1 LADRFVSV
9 GPRLEQ
15 EIAAGRLER
24 DAGQAAAA
32 ARLSSLAEELRRRPG
47 GLVEALRA
55 RVPKLLRA
63 PDPPRGIYLWGG
75 VGRGKTLLMD
85 AFHASLG
92 PVPAERQ
99 HFYRFMRGVH
109 EELASIKS
117 RPEPLEI
124 AAESIAS
131 RARVLCLDEFFVA
144 DIADAMI
151 LGGLLEGLLRR
162 GMTLVTT
169 SNVAPRDLYKDG
181 LQRQR
186 FLPAIALIEAH
197 LDVLELD
204 SRVDYRLRRLE
215 RAPTYLDSG
224 DPATPEALERLFSS
238 LAGRGTRRG
247 VTLMVEGRPIAAVA
261 VGADTAWFEFRAL
274 CEGPRSQ
281 NDYIDI
287 ARLYGTVFL
296 ANVPFL
302 TAEDEDAAR
311 RFIMLIDE
319 LYDRGVKIVV
329 SAAAAPAELYRGER
343 LGFEFQRAASRLIEM
358 RSQEYLA
365 GRHRV

>member
-1 LADRFVSV
+1 LTGRSVSV
-9 GPRLEQ
+9 SARLER
-15 EIAAGRLER
+15 EIAARRLER
-24 DAGQAAAA
+24 DAAQAAAA
-32 ARLSSLAEELRRRPG
+32 ARLSSLALELRRRPHG
-47 GLVEALRA
+47 VVEALRA
-55 RVPKLLRA
+55 RLRWLRSA
-63 PDPPRGIYLWGG
+63 KGGPRGIYLWGG

-92 PVPAERQ
+92 PVPAERN

-117 RPEPLEI
+117 RAEPLEI
-124 AAESIAS
+124 AAESIAN
-131 RARVLCLDEFFVA
+131 RVRVLCLDEFFVA

-151 LGGLLEGLLRR
+151 LAGLFAGLLHR
-162 GMTLVTT
+162 GVTLVAT
-169 SNVAPRDLYKDG
+169 SNVAPGDLYKDG

-186 FLPAIALIEAH
+186 FLPAIDLIESH
-197 LDVLELD
+197 LEVLELD
-204 SRVDYRLRRLE
+204 SSVDYRLRQLA
-215 RAPTYLDSG
+215 RAPTYLDSR
-224 DPATPEALERLFSS
+224 DPGTTAALERLFTS
-238 LAGRGTRRG
+238 LSGAGAKRGA
-247 VTLMVEGRPIAAVA
+247 TLIIEGRPISAVA
-261 VGADTAWFEFRAL
+261 VGPAIAWFEFREL

-287 ARLYGTVFL
+287 ARCYGTVFISD
-296 ANVPFL
+296 VPLF
-302 TAEDEDAAR
+302 TPQDEDAAR

-319 LYDRGVKIVV
+319 LYDRGVKIVA
-329 SAAAAPAELYRGER
+329 SAAAAPAELYHGER

>member
-1 LADRFVSV
+1 VSV
-9 GPRLEQ
+9 GARLER
-15 EIAAGRLER
+15 EIAARRLER
-24 DAGQAAAA
+24 DPAQAAAA
-32 ARLSSLAEELRRRPG
+32 ARLGALALQLRRRPH
-47 GLVEALRA
+47 GLVAALRA
-55 RVPKLLRA
+55 RMPRLLGEA
-63 PDPPRGIYLWGG
+63 SAPRGIYLWGG

-85 AFHASLG
+85 TFHASLG
-92 PVPAERQ
+92 PVPAERT

-109 EELASIKS
+109 EELASIRS
-117 RPEPLEI
+117 RPQPLEI
-124 AAESIAS
+124 AAESIAA

-151 LGGLLEGLLRR
+151 LGGLLAGLLHR
-162 GMTLVTT
+162 GVTLVAT

-186 FLPAIALIEAH
+186 FLPAIDLIESH
-197 LDVLELD
+197 LDVVELD
-204 SRVDYRLRRLE
+204 SGVDYRLRQLE
-215 RAPTYLDSG
+215 RAPTYLDSR
-224 DPATPEALERLFSS
+224 DPGTPAALERLFATLSGGG
-238 LAGRGTRRG
+238 ARRG
-247 VTLMVEGRPIAAVA
+247 VTLTIEGRPIPAVA
-261 VGADTAWFEFRAL
+261 VGPDVAWFEFREL

-287 ARLYGTVFL
+287 ARRYGTL
-296 ANVPFL
+296 LIANVPRF
-302 TAEDEDAAR
+302 TPQDEDAAR

-329 SAAAAPAELYRGER
+329 SAAAAPAELYHGER

-365 GRHRV
+365 GNHRV